1 METTPPKLHSIFSP
15 MKVILKEGD
24 EAKNFFEELVNRVA
38 DSVVVKFEK
47 RLKEIENSSE
57 KGNEKWV
64 STNEAKQL
72 LGIKSNKKMQA
83 LRDQNLIKF
92 SQHGRIIRYHK
103 PSLYEFL
110 EKNVV

>member
-1 METTPPKLHSIFSP
+1 

-24 EAKNFFEELVNRVA
+24 EAKDFFEELVNRVA

-47 RLKEIENSSE
+47 RLKELGGSSE
-57 KGNEKWV
+57 KSNEHWV
-64 STNEAKQL
+64 STSEAKQL
-72 LGIKSNKKMQA
+72 LGIKSNKKMQS

-92 SQHGRIIRYHK
+92 SQHGRIVRYHK

-110 EKNVV
+110 EKNVVK